1 MLFFLF
7 ELFRQDAGA
16 AWRVVPFPLTALG
29 VGLLIALSV
38 HEFGHAWVA
47 SRLGDQTAREMGRV
61 TLNPLKHL
69 EPAGTFMFL
78 VVGFGWGRPVPVN
91 SAMLRGGRRDVAYVS
106 FAGPASNFLTAAA
119 FGLFMRL
126 YGVDPFSP
134 SLLGQFLTL
143 DLTLSLWLRA
153 ALTMIVFYNLILGI
167 FNLIPLAPLD
177 GSQVAFGLAPRE
189 IARQMLRF
197 MPYSP
202 TVLFGIIGIDLI
214 LGVGILSSILIPPV
228 QLIGRLLIGQDLL

>member
-1 MLFFLF
+1 MLFFLID
-7 ELFRQDAGA
+7 LIRQDPGA
-16 AWRVVPFPLTALG
+16 ALRVAPFIMTALG
-29 VGLLIALSV
+29 AGLLIALSV

-69 EPAGTFMFL
+69 DPAGTFVFL

-91 SAMLRGGRRDVAYVS
+91 SAMLRGGRRSVAYVS
-106 FAGPASNFLTAAA
+106 FAGPASNFITAAV
-119 FGLFMRL
+119 FGILMRL
-126 YGVDPFSP
+126 YSVDPSTGIILSNP
-134 SLLGQFLTL
+134 DLSMGAWLGT
-143 DLTLSLWLRA
+143 
-153 ALTMIVFYNLILGI
+153 ALTYIVVYNLFLGI

-177 GSQVAFGLAPRE
+177 GSQIAFGIAPRE
-189 IARQMLRF
+189 IARQLLRF

-214 LGVGILSSILIPPV
+214 LNVGILRSILIPPV
-228 QLIGRLLIGQDLL
+228 QFIGRALIGQDLL

>member
-16 AWRVVPFPLTALG
+16 ALRVAPFIMTALG

-47 SRLGDQTAREMGRV
+47 SRLGDQTARSMGRV
-61 TLNPLKHL
+61 TLNPFKHL

-78 VVGFGWGRPVPVN
+78 VIGFGWGRPVPVD
-91 SAMLRGGRRDVAYVS
+91 SSMLRGGRRSISYVS
-106 FAGPASNFLTAAA
+106 FAGPGANFLTAAV

-126 YGVDPFSP
+126 YEVAPSTGIVLADP
-134 SLLGQFLTL
+134 
-143 DLTLSLWLRA
+143 DLSISAWLST
-153 ALTMIVFYNLILGI
+153 ALTYIVVYNLILGM

-177 GSQVAFGLAPRE
+177 GSQVVFGIAPRE

-197 MPYSP
+197 QPYAP
-202 TVLFGIIGIDLI
+202 TVLFVIIGIDLI
-214 LGVGILSSILIPPV
+214 LGIGILSSILIPPV
-228 QLIGRLLIGQDLL
+228 QLVGRLLTGQDLL

>member
-7 ELFRQDAGA
+7 DLFRQDAGA
-16 AWRVVPFPLTALG
+16 ALRVAPFLMTALG

-126 YGVDPFSP
+126 YGVAPTGISLESP
-134 SLLGQFLTL
+134 
-143 DLTLSLWLRA
+143 DLSVGAWLSI
-153 ALTMIVFYNLILGI
+153 ALTFILIYNLFLGV

-189 IARQMLRF
+189 IARQLLRF
-197 MPYSP
+197 QPYAP

-214 LGVGILSSILIPPV
+214 LNVGILASILFPPV
-228 QLIGRLLIGQDLL
+228 RLIGRLLLGQDLL

>member
-7 ELFRQDAGA
+7 DLFRQDPGA
-16 AWRVVPFPLTALG
+16 ALRVAPFIMTALG

-69 EPAGTFMFL
+69 DPAGTFMFL
-78 VVGFGWGRPVPVN
+78 VVGFGWGRPVPVD
-91 SAMLRGGRRDVAYVS
+91 SSMLRGGRRSVAYVS
-106 FAGPASNFLTAAA
+106 FAGPASNFITAAA
-119 FGLFMRL
+119 FGLLMRL
-126 YGVDPFSP
+126 YDTTPTIGF
-134 SLLGQFLTL
+134 
-143 DLTLSLWLRA
+143 TLSNPDLSISAWVGT
-153 ALTMIVFYNLILGI
+153 ALTFIVFYNLILGI

-177 GSQVAFGLAPRE
+177 GSQVAFGIAPRE
-189 IARQMLRF
+189 IARLMLIF
-197 MPYSP
+197 QPYAP

-214 LGVGILSSILIPPV
+214 LNVGILRSILIPPV
-228 QLIGRLLIGQDLL
+228 QFIGRALIGQDLL